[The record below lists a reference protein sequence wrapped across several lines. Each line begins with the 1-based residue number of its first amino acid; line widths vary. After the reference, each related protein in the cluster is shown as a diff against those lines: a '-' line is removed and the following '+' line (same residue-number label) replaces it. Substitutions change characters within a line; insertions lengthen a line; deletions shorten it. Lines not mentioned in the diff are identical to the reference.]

1 MLTNYYS
8 GLITKGLGLPATAG
22 FVTMYFSL
30 FVKPYIPP
38 EPPKPSFGGG
48 GGGHVPVGKGLRGH
62 AVQMRN
68 VPFQTNRTHTYKP
81 TPYLTPAKTGVPH
94 SVIVVKVKFGGK
106 EVTKEYITPTSR
118 AKIAVK
124 VIGLFTKIQKTM
136 KVVAEGLF
144 GWINKKDSGEK

>member
-22 FVTMYFSL
+22 FITMHFSL
-30 FVKPYIPP
+30 FVRPYVPP
-38 EPPKPSFGGG
+38 VVPPVYTGGG
-48 GGGHVPVGKGLRGH
+48 GGGHVPVGGGLRGH

-68 VPFQTNRTHTYKP
+68 VPFAGNRTHTYKP

-106 EVTKEYITPTSR
+106 EITREYITPEKR
-118 AKIAVK
+118 AKMAVK
-124 VIGLFTKIQKTM
+124 VIGLLTKLQEQMNVIAK
-136 KVVAEGLF
+136 GLF
-144 GWINKKDSGEK
+144 EWINNRDSGEK